1 MKVSS
6 PDLGFLDAL
15 AQPAA
20 TGPFSSLFRPP
31 PDFFPF
37 LGSQIQVAI
46 EKFEVTC
53 VFFQNHH
60 TRTAKPAIRRRR
72 TITRAA
78 IVPTAREKKT
88 IIPADIKLRL
98 KFLIVVIVGFM
109 NLDLVELT
117 EV

>member
-1 MKVSS
+1 MNVSS

-15 AQPAA
+15 AQLAA
-20 TGPFSSLFRPP
+20 TGPFSSPFRPP
-31 PDFFPF
+31 PVFFLF

-46 EKFEVTC
+46 EKFDVTC

-60 TRTAKPAIRRRR
+60 MRTAKPAIRRRR
-72 TITRAA
+72 TMTRATV
-78 IVPTAREKKT
+78 VPTAREKKT

-109 NLDLVELT
+109 NLVLVE
-117 EV
+117 V

>member
-1 MKVSS
+1 MFPHLTWDSWTPLPS
-6 PDLGFLDAL
+6 WRPRAHFLL
-15 AQPAA
+15 
-20 TGPFSSLFRPP
+20 LFGLLL
-31 PDFFPF
+31 FFFLF

-60 TRTAKPAIRRRR
+60 TRMAKPAIRRRR
-72 TITRAA
+72 TITKATV
-78 IVPTAREKKT
+78 VPTAREKKT
-88 IIPADIKLRL
+88 IISADIKLRL

-109 NLDLVELT
+109 NLDLM